1 MTTVPLSRMR
11 KAVVRTVIASA
22 AMPQFSLA
30 QDIPAEVP
38 RRAKDRARQHHPK
51 ASVSDVINAAVAQA
65 LVAHPNVN
73 AMFGDNE
80 IVQHDEVN
88 VAFIVEVSDGMVT
101 PVIRNAADLSM
112 AELADERIR
121 LTAGA
126 LTGRLT
132 PEEMMTG
139 TFTVSNLGP
148 LGIHRFT
155 AMVLPGQA
163 AVLAVGGVNPQ
174 GFITFT
180 VSCDHRVIDGAPAA
194 RFLNT
199 LVEKITE
206 AA

>member
-1 MTTVPLSRMR
+1 M
-11 KAVVRTVIASA
+11 
-22 AMPQFSLA
+22 
-30 QDIPAEVP
+30 
-38 RRAKDRARQHHPK
+38 
-51 ASVSDVINAAVAQA
+51 SDVNNAAVAQA